1 MSKDPTWIPKPPVLY
16 GSDKL
21 EIFQPYDPETP
32 ANTTPLD
39 SPSCPRS
46 PSETSTS
53 GSVTLP
59 SLLPPTRPNHPD
71 STSAMAAATQSTS
84 TSISDKSSLTPS
96 SDKTPLQT
104 ILTSLF
110 GNKQTDST
118 PADGSSTKTTVS
130 GKKLHGPMVDPIVE
144 QYGQKSKVKEIE
156 EEEND
161 FDRPYDPEEE
171 YDPAVGYGVVAL
183 QNTGKKEADA
193 TTVSGFV
200 EDDVAYDPEDETIFA
215 DIQSGV
221 GAKPPV
227 QTQISDSPSCSTPV
241 SSQAVTPT
249 PASTGMQTSSPNG
262 PTQNLPT
269 GTVVV
274 SAATLTEQQRM
285 LEELNKQIEEQK
297 RQLKEQEEALRQQR
311 EAVGMFMAHFSVS
324 DTLMSPPQKSLP
336 LSQLSS
342 LQGGKMQTDS
352 RLLESTEKTSNL
364 TETVDS
370 SLVDSQTVKLE
381 DATVIPHLINETDTV
396 AEQDET
402 EKNVKDSDRYSSAGE
417 IEDSDVA
424 YDPEDESL
432 FNEIQ
437 EDVFRGETKE
447 TYDSS
452 LSRIGRSGSH
462 TDMPQNSY
470 HSRKRRLSPKKRSN
484 REKDRHRSPSR
495 KSRRSPSHSQ
505 RRKERDRHR
514 RSERERSRHR
524 TKEHSERQG
533 RHHKDRTARR
543 HSRGHRRSPSSHR
556 QKDLVSLSPKHHRRP
571 TPTLPETSSPSL
583 SLKTE
588 LVETPDEDCSGYSQ
602 ELLQN
607 AKLEI
612 LEQPTFEEPQNDSL
626 IDHDDK
632 ATVSSTQVDKPSQ
645 QETLAE
651 SKIESTIPLREIDP
665 PIRDSPQSPDPE
677 PQFVKP
683 SKTENSDVKTE
694 KLRDSGTYA
703 SLPMPVNE
711 FENKSLVTACQADLS
726 NILWPTLGGPLS
738 NVRNQAINIADKIH
752 TSGPEMDPVAKYQ
765 GPGKIDLDIRNMGSD
780 IKDLSHWGPQVYPQ
794 ETGNRF
800 SGAHMRV
807 SSMQC
812 ISSSIA
818 VPAPHMQGTGTV
830 SPVVQSHGIKS
841 PVQDME
847 CSNMQSINPE
857 IKVPGRNMR
866 CSEQVIRGQMLVSAV
881 TISHTEGF
889 CLQNERRD
897 QVMKGPVLNRPGL
910 DRRCSGSKEP
920 LSAMTHSSPATSRN
934 QDVRCPPEGS
944 LCPRTEE
951 HTAHPENP
959 NVRPCVMELGGATF
973 LGGLQMENK
982 VQDVGRVRGQ
992 NNKDERYDTLGT
1004 SSALR
1009 GECVRDLSPSTLFLG
1024 PERVQMQSRKDSST
1038 VSEDRGH
1045 QRMDFL
1051 RHRRDADMSI
1061 EVCGR
1066 EGNLN
1071 TCMGSDST
1079 DSTVDRLSSA
1089 IADNRQGSQRG
1100 GAVPMTGHGTN
1111 AHFENSGSKLSCSGQ
1126 DSSGPERYY
1135 IRHGQ
1140 DMDCMGGS
1148 DVAGNQSDSNVG
1160 SRREIGEMGLNNRDA
1175 DMQGR
1180 NIQGL
1185 QLDMRNEQMSPRD
1198 RVSIPNNTI
1207 RDWRGPGC
1215 GIIGPGVRG
1224 RRSQNTDRGPHM
1236 RDPDWSDPRSDIQE
1250 NWRGSDLARGG
1261 PFNQDEWRVHQVNQ
1275 RGPNIEDMG
1284 YDSRGS
1290 VPDMEVS
1297 MHGKRRPGDLD
1308 FMGKGLERRGSNM
1321 EVPMHDRR
1329 GPDLRRPE
1337 PKGRGQII
1345 DRQGPDIER
1354 PGGPELVGPHFE
1366 RVVQPM
1372 ESPGPTRRGP
1382 TGPDVRG
1389 PLPDRRGSSMEVSGT
1404 YRQGPQCPDFSETL
1418 PEGRSLSLEGPRPT
1432 KRGPGDPDFRGPGPN
1447 GIVPEGLESRGPW
1460 PESKGLSMDGPGPE
1474 WRGPGGPGPHQR
1486 DLSTEGFEQDRRSFG
1501 DPDFRVPGPDR
1512 RIPSIGHLGPER
1524 SGPGDPDF
1532 RGPGRDWSG
1541 TPMGGPGPERRLP
1554 NISALGA
1561 ERIGPRGPDFSGPES
1576 DKSGPGIRGVA
1587 PEMKEFGVPDFSRT
1601 GHEIR
1606 RHTMD
1611 SQEPNRR
1618 GPRDTDFH
1626 GQGPQREELVM
1637 DGPLSMYNRG
1647 QSGPDLR
1654 GPECDWRGPSVQSQE
1669 LDRRGSGDQNAS
1681 GLGPDKRGS
1690 FKRGMRSDFI
1700 GLGPDQP
1707 SLGSHT
1713 GGQEGPHFR
1722 GSDPESRFQNIEG
1735 LDGDRRGPHFMGF
1748 IPDILDSGMEY
1759 GGPSRRGPGG
1769 PNMRRPD
1776 LQHSGQNMEGPMS
1789 DRRGP
1794 GPERRPPEMEETDN
1808 SRGFPRRPQFRGPM
1822 SEKRLLEIGGR
1833 ESDAADPHRGLQPEI
1848 TGMAPDRKDLRGPD
1862 FENSGP
1868 DNNVPGP
1875 GRQEGGARFREL
1887 GPERRGQG
1895 MESPGLDWRRSGGPG
1910 TGIRQKDPNRH
1921 SQRHRRDQW
1930 EGANFEGSES
1940 IQGRP
1945 NTDGPG
1951 SDRTGQNFK
1960 GPGPMRRSIR
1970 GSGPAMRTLNQGD
1983 RWKRPDFKGSR
1994 PDRRVTNTEE
2004 QWSDERG
2011 CSFEAVENE
2020 IECSSND
2027 WRYPGDRGSGDRGP
2041 MTMQERPN
2049 MQGRVTEEHWSG
2061 FKDPVRNDQDTIYQG
2076 PSGGASGNEWR
2087 EPDREAAGPKRWGPG
2102 QFFRGFRQPDNRGQG
2117 HDRRGSG
2124 MRGPGL
2130 DMRDSNDMSND
2141 CRQSDFRSNVRGTNR
2156 EGPEAHSGGADL
2168 NSCPNRREF
2177 EMGRDKRGPESE
2189 NMWLENR
2196 NSNNSG
2202 NDEWVPGDWG
2212 PRSEGQGIDMGNPG
2226 SNRQGFEGFRK
2237 EIRGPDTRRLVSEK
2251 TEIRGLAPEHSGI
2264 RHGPGRRE
2272 TIPMG
2277 PGSDSRGCEPPPHFS
2292 HPHQVARFQGPSGS
2306 HSSGP
2311 QGPTHNSGGS
2321 PHLNFDN
2328 QQNQQAVKPQRHRG
2342 ALLPTPTEGLIRLP
2356 NRNHPDSFIPN
2367 RKRIGHSMNRTW
2379 RRGRPVSRERDLV
2392 KGQRKEQERNHPGKI
2407 CAPSGS
2413 EEMKKEVNVQDRVH

>member
-16 GSDKL
+16 GSDRL

-39 SPSCPRS
+39 SPS
-46 PSETSTS
+46 ETSSS
-53 GSVTLP
+53 GSVTQP
-59 SLLPPTRPNHPD
+59 SLLPSTRANHPD
-71 STSAMAAATQSTS
+71 SASTIAAATQSTS
-84 TSISDKSSLTPS
+84 SGISDKNSQTPS
-96 SDKTPLQT
+96 NDKTPLQT

-193 TTVSGFV
+193 TAVSCFV
-200 EDDVAYDPEDETIFA
+200 DDDVAYDPEDETIFA
-215 DIQSGV
+215 DIQSGI

-249 PASTGMQTSSPNG
+249 PASTGMQTSSPNE

-352 RLLESTEKTSNL
+352 RLLESTDKTSKL

-381 DATVIPHLINETDTV
+381 DATAIPHLINETNTV
-396 AEQDET
+396 TEQDET
-402 EKNVKDSDRYSSAGE
+402 EKNVKDSDGYSSAGE

-447 TYDSS
+447 TCDSS
-452 LSRIGRSGSH
+452 LSRTGRSASH
-462 TDMPQNSY
+462 TDMPQNLY

-495 KSRRSPSHSQ
+495 KSQRRSPSHSQ
-505 RRKERDRHR
+505 RRREKDRHR

-533 RHHKDRTARR
+533 RHHKDRTTRR

-571 TPTLPETSSPSL
+571 TPTLPENSSASV

-588 LVETPDEDCSGYSQ
+588 LVESPDEDCSGYSQ
-602 ELLQN
+602 ELEQN
-607 AKLEI
+607 VKLEI
-612 LEQPTFEEPQNDSL
+612 LEQPTFEEPQNNSL
-626 IDHDDK
+626 SDHDDK
-632 ATVSSTQVDKPSQ
+632 VSSTQADKPSQ

-683 SKTENSDVKTE
+683 SKTEKSDVKTE
-694 KLRDSGTYA
+694 KLRDSGTYD

-711 FENKSLVTACQADLS
+711 FENKSLVTGCQANLS

-738 NVRNQAINIADKIH
+738 NVRNQAINTADKIH
-752 TSGPEMDPVAKYQ
+752 TSGPEMDPVTKYQ

-780 IKDLSHWGPQVYPQ
+780 IKDLSHWGPQVYPR

-818 VPAPHMQGTGTV
+818 VPAPHMQGTGTM

-857 IKVPGRNMR
+857 KNVSGCNMR
-866 CSEQVIRGQMLVSAV
+866 CSEQVIRSQMLVSAV
-881 TISHTEGF
+881 TISHAEGF

-897 QVMKGPVLNRPGL
+897 QVMKGPLLNRPGL

-920 LSAMTHSSPATSRN
+920 LSAMTHSSPATIKN
-934 QDVRCPPEGS
+934 QDVRCPPEG
-944 LCPRTEE
+944 LPCPRTEE

-959 NVRPCVMELGGATF
+959 NGRPSVMEVGRATF
-973 LGGLQMENK
+973 LGGPQMENK
-982 VQDVGRVRGQ
+982 DQDVGRVRGHL
-992 NNKDERYDTLGT
+992 D
-1004 SSALR
+1004 
-1009 GECVRDLSPSTLFLG
+1009 
-1024 PERVQMQSRKDSST
+1024 
-1038 VSEDRGH
+1038 
-1045 QRMDFL
+1045 
-1051 RHRRDADMSI
+1051 
-1061 EVCGR
+1061 
-1066 EGNLN
+1066 LN
-1071 TCMGSDST
+1071 TCIGSVST
-1079 DSTVDRLSSA
+1079 DSTVDRLSSPM
-1089 IADNRQGSQRG
+1089 ADDRQGPQRG
-1100 GAVPMTGHGTN
+1100 RAFPMIGLGTN

-1148 DVAGNQSDSNVG
+1148 DAMDDQSDSHVG
-1160 SRREIGEMGLNNRDA
+1160 SRREIGEMGSHNRDA

-1185 QLDMRNEQMSPRD
+1185 QLDMRNEQISHRD

-1207 RDWRGPGC
+1207 PDWRGPGP

-1224 RRSQNTDRGPHM
+1224 RRSQNTGRGPHV
-1236 RDPDWSDPRSDIQE
+1236 RGPDWSDPGSDIQE
-1250 NWRGSDLARGG
+1250 NWRGSDPARGG
-1261 PFNQDEWRVHQVNQ
+1261 TFNQDEWRVHQANQ
-1275 RGPNIEDMG
+1275 RGPNNEDMG
-1284 YDSRGS
+1284 YDSRGFVGPDIVVS
-1290 VPDMEVS
+1290 GPERVAPDMEVS

-1308 FMGKGLERRGSNM
+1308 FMGTGLERS
-1321 EVPMHDRR
+1321 DF
-1329 GPDLRRPE
+1329 RRPE

-1354 PGGPELVGPHFE
+1354 PGGPDFMGPHFE
-1366 RVVQPM
+1366 RRVPPI

-1389 PLPDRRGSSMEVSGT
+1389 PLPDRRGSGMEVSGT
-1404 YRQGPQCPDFSETL
+1404 YRQGPQCPDFSEPL

-1447 GIVPEGLESRGPW
+1447 GRGPEGPESRGPW

-1474 WRGPGGPGPHQR
+1474 WRGPRRPGPHQR
-1486 DLSTEGFEQDRRSFG
+1486 DLSTEGSEQDRRSFG
-1501 DPDFRVPGPDR
+1501 DPDFRVPGSDR
-1512 RIPSIGHLGPER
+1512 RIPPIGCLGSER
-1524 SGPGDPDF
+1524 RGPGDPDF
-1532 RGPGRDWSG
+1532 RGPGPDWSG
-1541 TPMGGPGPERRLP
+1541 TLMGGRGPERRLP

-1561 ERIGPRGPDFSGPES
+1561 ERIGPRGPDFSGPEP
-1576 DKSGPGIRGVA
+1576 DKRGPGIGGVA
-1587 PEMKEFGVPDFSRT
+1587 PEMKEFGVPGFSRT

-1606 RHTMD
+1606 SHTMD

-1618 GPRDTDFH
+1618 GPGDTDFH
-1626 GQGPQREELVM
+1626 GQRPQRRGMVM

-1647 QSGPDLR
+1647 QSGQDLR
-1654 GPECDWRGPSVQSQE
+1654 GPECDWRGPSMQSQQF
-1669 LDRRGSGDQNAS
+1669 DRRGSGDQNTS

-1690 FKRGMRSDFI
+1690 YKRGTRSDFI
-1700 GLGPDQP
+1700 GLGPEQP

-1722 GSDPESRFQNIEG
+1722 GSDPESRFQNMEG
-1735 LDGDRRGPHFMGF
+1735 LGSGRRGPHIRDF
-1748 IPDILDSGMEY
+1748 IPDIPDSGLEY
-1759 GGPSRRGPGG
+1759 GGPNRRGPGG
-1769 PNMRRPD
+1769 PNMRRPE

-1822 SEKRLLEIGGR
+1822 SERRPLEIGGR
-1833 ESDAADPHRGLQPEI
+1833 ESDGADPHFRGLQPER
-1848 TGMAPDRKDLRGPD
+1848 TPMAPDRKDLRGPD
-1862 FENSGP
+1862 FRGSDCESSGP
-1868 DNNVPGP
+1868 DNNVPGS
-1875 GRQEGGARFREL
+1875 GRQEPGGTRFREL
-1887 GPERRGQG
+1887 GPERRGQN

-1910 TGIRQKDPNRH
+1910 PGIRQKDPNRH
-1921 SQRHRRDQW
+1921 GQRQRRDQW
-1930 EGANFEGSES
+1930 EGANFEGSEP

-1945 NTDGPG
+1945 NTEGPG
-1951 SDRTGQNFK
+1951 PDRTGQNFK

-1983 RWKRPDFKGSR
+1983 RWKRPDFEDSR
-1994 PDRRVTNTEE
+1994 PDRVTHTEE
-2004 QWSDERG
+2004 QWSDGRG
-2011 CSFEAVENE
+2011 CSIEAVENE
-2020 IECSSND
+2020 IECSNND
-2027 WRYPGDRGSGDRGP
+2027 WRCPGDRGP

-2061 FKDPVRNDQDTIYQG
+2061 SHFKDPVRNDQDIYRG

-2102 QFFRGFRQPDNRGQG
+2102 QFFRGLREPDNRGQG
-2117 HDRRGSG
+2117 HDRRVSG

-2130 DMRDSNDMSND
+2130 DMRDVNDMSND

-2177 EMGRDKRGPESE
+2177 QIEGRDKRGPESE

-2202 NDEWVPGDWG
+2202 NDEWVSGDWG
-2212 PRSEGQGIDMGNPG
+2212 PRSEGQGTDMGNPG

-2237 EIRGPDTRRLVSEK
+2237 DIRGPDTRWLVPEK
-2251 TEIRGLAPEHSGI
+2251 TDIRSLAPEHSGI

-2272 TIPMG
+2272 TVTVG
-2277 PGSDSRGCEPPPHFS
+2277 PGSDSGGCEPPLHFS

-2306 HSSGP
+2306 HSVRSSGP

-2356 NRNHPDSFIPN
+2356 NHTISHPDSFVPN
-2367 RKRIGHSMNRTW
+2367 RKQIGHSMNRAW

-2392 KGQRKEQERNHPGKI
+2392 KGQRKEQDRNPPGKI

-2413 EEMKKEVNVQDRVH
+2413 EEIKKEENV